1 MTFKEI
7 FIDQK
12 PDQRIAVPDYQRAY
26 SWEKKQIDLFIHDLN
41 SHRGR
46 GGYYFGHFI
55 LEQGSAGWEI
65 VDGQQRLTTVVLF
78 LAVCQKLFPAENHP
92 LAGLLQRFKTVNYD
106 QAALDS
112 LLDERLSLPRAI
124 GGKVP
129 SDEEINKALN
139 LADSDFTLSQKRMV
153 LAAVRMRD
161 AFESGELVEE
171 SVPAYL
177 RVIEESLCSVHV
189 TYDKAVAVSVF
200 EMHNTRGVALKLI
213 EIIKAKLMRFVY
225 QVGGPDKNA
234 LVSTIQ
240 AEFAAIHAM
249 EEKLALSSFRG
260 EMSIDAIV
268 RHHLRVIDDGRQ
280 TNPPDFDDPDRNAGS
295 EKVLAYIDRKLE
307 KQADDLT
314 AYPLALAAEL
324 RKSVEIVCK
333 IIPKWDEQED
343 LVGDVMILNRGLSCE
358 FFLIIC
364 RSRSETAN
372 ATPEPISNATLR
384 LWEKLLFTHDF
395 HGRYHNLK
403 GRRDGFQTL
412 LSRLGSNEKS
422 IAEVIEHYL
431 AKGFREDR
439 TGGDLQKVVLEDF
452 ETSRDRFLKNAFG
465 WWREKVVY
473 ALYKYDVA
481 HNADIRR
488 IMKDTISVEHI
499 LPQEWQWDWIEEGDS
514 PPRKFSVEAER
525 QVHRQHMQSKAA
537 SFINGLGNLLL
548 VTRQENSALGNEHPA
563 RKDYLKVCQGG
574 SYFEHDKQRDCWK
587 SSDKWEKLVV
597 ERGEKIFDFI
607 KKTMLKYGPE

>member
-1 MTFKEI
+1 MTFTDI
-7 FIDQK
+7 FIDPK
-12 PDQRIAVPDYQRAY
+12 SDQRIAVPDYQRAY
-26 SWEKKQIDLFIHDLN
+26 SWEKKQIDLFIHDLK
-41 SHRGR
+41 SHQDR

-55 LEQGSAGWEI
+55 LEQSSCGWEI

-78 LAVCQKLFPAENHP
+78 LAVCQRLFPAENHP
-92 LAGLLQRFKTVNYD
+92 LASLLKRFKTVNYD

-112 LLDERLSLPRAI
+112 LLDERLPLPIANAS
-124 GGKVP
+124 KLP
-129 SDEEINKALN
+129 TDDEIIIALN
-139 LADSDFTLSQKRMV
+139 LRDSDFTLSQKRMV

-161 AFESGELVEE
+161 AFESAELVRE

-177 RVIEESLCSVHV
+177 RVIAESLCSVHV

-225 QVGGPDKNA
+225 QMGGPDKNE
-234 LVSTIQ
+234 LVSRIQ

-249 EEKLALSSFRG
+249 EEKLELSSFRG

-268 RHHLRVIDDGRQ
+268 RHHLRVIDDGCQ
-280 TNPPDFDDPDRNAGS
+280 TDPEDFDQPDRNAGS
-295 EKVLAYIDRKLE
+295 DKMLAYIDRKLAG
-307 KQADDLT
+307 QADDLS

-324 RKSVEIVCK
+324 RKSVEIVCQLL
-333 IIPKWDEQED
+333 PQWDDREK

-372 ATPEPISNATLR
+372 VTPEPISNATLR
-384 LWEKLLFTHDF
+384 FWEKLLFTHDF

-403 GRRDGFQTL
+403 GSRDDFPTL
-412 LSRLGSNEKS
+412 FSRLGRDEKAIS
-422 IAEVIEHYL
+422 EIIKHYL
-431 AKGFREDR
+431 QRGFRGDR
-439 TGGDLQKVVLEDF
+439 TGGDLQKVVREDF
-452 ETSRDRFLKNAFG
+452 ETAKDRFLKNAFG
-465 WWREKVVY
+465 WWRTKVVY
-473 ALYKYDVA
+473 ALYKYEVA

-499 LPQEWQWDWIEEGDS
+499 LPQNWEWVWIEEDDS
-514 PPRKFSVEAER
+514 PPKKFSVKEER
-525 QVHRQHMQSKAA
+525 QAHRQHIQSKVA

-563 RKDYLKVCQGG
+563 RKDYLTVCQGG
-574 SYFEHDKQRDCWK
+574 SYLEHEEKRDRWK
-587 SSDKWEKLVV
+587 SSDEWDKLIA
-597 ERGEKIFDFI
+597 ERGEDILKFI
-607 KKTMLKYGPE
+607 RRTFLE

>member
-1 MTFKEI
+1 LK
-7 FIDQK
+7 
-12 PDQRIAVPDYQRAY
+12 
-26 SWEKKQIDLFIHDLN
+26 
-41 SHRGR
+41 SHQDR

-55 LEQGSAGWEI
+55 LEQSSCGWEI

-78 LAVCQKLFPAENHP
+78 LAVCQRLFPAKNHP
-92 LAGLLQRFKTVNYD
+92 LASLLKRFKTVNYD

-112 LLDERLSLPRAI
+112 LLDERLPLPIANAS
-124 GGKVP
+124 KLP
-129 SDEEINKALN
+129 TDDEIIIALN
-139 LADSDFTLSQKRMV
+139 LRDSDFTLSQKRMV

-161 AFESGELVEE
+161 AFESAELVRE

-177 RVIEESLCSVHV
+177 RVIKESICSVHV

-225 QVGGPDKNA
+225 QMGGPDKNE
-234 LVSTIQ
+234 LVSRIQ

-249 EEKLALSSFRG
+249 EEKLELSSFRG
-260 EMSIDAIV
+260 EMSMEAII

-280 TNPPDFDDPDRNAGS
+280 THPEDFDQPDRNAGS
-295 EKVLAYIDRKLE
+295 DKMLAYIDRKLAG
-307 KQADDLT
+307 QADDLS

-333 IIPKWDEQED
+333 VIPKWDEHED
-343 LVGDVMILNRGLSCE
+343 LVGDVMILNRSLSCE

-384 LWEKLLFTHDF
+384 FWEKLLFTHDF
-395 HGRYHNLK
+395 HGRYYNLK
-403 GRRDGFQTL
+403 TRRDDFPTL
-412 LSRLGSNEKS
+412 FSRLEPNEKS
-422 IAEVIEHYL
+422 IAEVINHYL
-431 AKGFREDR
+431 VKGFRDDR

-452 ETSRDRFLKNAFG
+452 GKWKDQFLTSIFG
-465 WWREKVVY
+465 WRRDKVVY
-473 ALYKYDVA
+473 ALYKYEVSQ
-481 HNADIRR
+481 NADIRR
-488 IMKDTISVEHI
+488 IMKETISVEHI
-499 LPQEWQWDWIEEGDS
+499 LPQNWEWDWIEEDDS
-514 PPRKFSVEAER
+514 PPKKFSVEEER
-525 QVHRQHMQSKAA
+525 QANRQHMQSKVA

-563 RKDYLKVCQGG
+563 RKDYLTVCQGG
-574 SYFEHDKQRDCWK
+574 SYLEHDKQRDRWK
-587 SSDKWEKLVV
+587 SSDDWDKLIA
-597 ERGEKIFDFI
+597 ERGKRIYDFI
-607 KKTMLKYGPE
+607 LTKMLE

>member
-1 MTFKEI
+1 MNFKEI
-7 FIDQK
+7 FIDQALGQ
-12 PDQRIAVPDYQRAY
+12 PIAVPDYQRAY
-26 SWEKKQIDLFIHDLN
+26 SWEKKQIDLFIHDLK
-41 SHRGR
+41 SHQER

-55 LEQGSAGWEI
+55 LEQSSCGWEV

-92 LAGLLQRFKTVNYD
+92 LACLLERFKTVNYD
-106 QAALDS
+106 QTALDR
-112 LLDERLSLPRAI
+112 LLDKCLPLPSA
-124 GGKVP
+124 KASKLA
-129 SDEEINKALN
+129 SDEEIIRALN
-139 LADSDFTLSQKRMV
+139 LKGSEFTLSQRRMV
-153 LAAVRMRD
+153 HAAKRMRD
-161 AFESGELVEE
+161 AFESAELVKE

-177 RVIEESLCSVHV
+177 RVIAESLCSLHV

-225 QVGGPDKNA
+225 QMGGPDKNA

-249 EEKLALSSFRG
+249 EEKLELSSFRG

-280 TNPPDFDDPDRNAGS
+280 THPEDFDQPDHNAGS
-295 EKVLAYIDRKLE
+295 DKLLAYIDRKLAG
-307 KQADDLT
+307 QADDLT

-333 IIPKWDEQED
+333 VIPKWDEHED

-364 RSRSETAN
+364 RSRSESAN
-372 ATPEPISNATLR
+372 ATPEPLSSASLR

-395 HGRYHNLK
+395 HGRYYNLK
-403 GRRDGFQTL
+403 TRRDDFPTL
-412 LSRLGSNEKS
+412 FSRLEPNEKS
-422 IAEVIEHYL
+422 IAEVINHYL
-431 AKGFREDR
+431 VKGFRDDR

-452 ETSRDRFLKNAFG
+452 GKWKDQFLTSIFG
-465 WWREKVVY
+465 WRRDKVVY
-473 ALYKYDVA
+473 ALYKYEVA
-481 HNADIRR
+481 QHADIRR

-499 LPQEWQWDWIEEGDS
+499 LPQNWDLDWIEKEDS
-514 PPRKFSVEAER
+514 PPREFSVEADR
-525 QVHRQHMQSKAA
+525 QAYRQHVQSKVA

-548 VTRQENSALGNEHPA
+548 VTRQENSALSNEHPA
-563 RKDYLKVCQGG
+563 RKDYLKICQGG
-574 SYFEHDKQRDCWK
+574 SYLEHEEKRDLWK
-587 SSDKWEKLVV
+587 SSAQWETLIA
-597 ERGEKIFDFI
+597 ERGKRIYDFI
-607 KKTMLKYGPE
+607 LTKMLE